1 MAIKG
6 AFRHPQLIYTPPQV
20 QTVVKE
26 AYVPGIRVIPEWDM
40 LGHTAAIAKSHPE
53 LMSDCPHPSEPLNH
67 TLLETYYN
75 YQSSI
80 DNDVDI
86 GGAVAVAVAVA
97 VDVAVDVDVD
107 ISLHNNRRR

>member
-1 MAIKG
+1 MAVKG
-6 AFRHPQLIYTPPQV
+6 AFHPQLIYTPQQV

-26 AYVPGIRVIPEWDM
+26 AYVHGIRVIPELDM
-40 LGHTAAIAKSHPE
+40 PGHTAAIAKSHPE
-53 LMSDCPHPSEPLNH
+53 LMSHCPHPSEPLNP

-86 GGAVAVAVAVA
+86 GGAV
-97 VDVAVDVDVD
+97 DVDVDVD
-107 ISLHNNRRR
+107 ISLHNNR